1 MVLVRSLRLN
11 QRELDTL
18 GLPADCFGVGGGVD
32 TPYTLDEPKKFRAEN
47 VLVKSFHSFFRC
59 TVT

>member
-18 GLPADCFGVGGGVD
+18 GLPADCFGVGGGS
-32 TPYTLDEPKKFRAEN
+32 THHIHWMNQKNLGLKM
-47 VLVKSFHSFFRC
+47 SW
-59 TVT
+59 